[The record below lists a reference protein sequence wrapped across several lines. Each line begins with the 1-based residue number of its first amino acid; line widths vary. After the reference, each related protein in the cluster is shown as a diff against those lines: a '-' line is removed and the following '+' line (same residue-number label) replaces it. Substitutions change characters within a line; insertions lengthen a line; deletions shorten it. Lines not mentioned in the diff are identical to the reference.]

1 MQWAPPPATSAYPQH
16 FMPPPPP
23 AAMASAQRQQ
33 QELTSLKLGKRPCY
47 LPGWRDGQLA
57 QVGAAGHVDVNGG
70 RRAVAAPEGKRK
82 EKAAAAT
89 ATAAVARCQVEG
101 CHLALAGAKEYHRRH
116 KVCEAHSKAPRVV
129 VHGAEQRFC
138 QQCSRSVN
146 FCPHQEQHPLSF
158 RACVVYLIRTC
169 SAHGV
174 TVYMIVRSM
183 RVAGCVCKCRF
194 HAMSEFDD
202 AKRSCRRRLAGHNER
217 RRKSNA
223 SEAMAR
229 GSAHTHGKPCR

>member
-1 MQWAPPPATSAYPQH
+1 MEGDGGAGHRATAPWDLGMQWAPPPATSAYPQH

-116 KVCEAHSKAPRVV
+116 KVCEAHSKTPVV
-129 VHGAEQRFC
+129 SVAGQQQRFC
-138 QQCSRSVN
+138 QQCSRYTIPSVFESVLSSLTF
-146 FCPHQEQHPLSF
+146 FCKF
-158 RACVVYLIRTC
+158 RQ
-169 SAHGV
+169 
-174 TVYMIVRSM
+174 
-183 RVAGCVCKCRF
+183 
-194 HAMSEFDD
+194 
-202 AKRSCRRRLAGHNER
+202 
-217 RRKSNA
+217 
-223 SEAMAR
+223 
-229 GSAHTHGKPCR
+229 